1 MNTNKKDVYE
11 KFTYLFQD
19 SIKIRMRSDVPFG
32 AFLSG
37 GLDSSCIVSQMS
49 NFSNEPIETFTIGFK
64 NKLFDES
71 ELAKLVSNK
80 FKTSHHLGSVNPK
93 NIDSA
98 IFFVIITLMSHL
110 VIVHQFQLTKFQ
122 NLQDQS

>member
-1 MNTNKKDVYE
+1 
-11 KFTYLFQD
+11 
-19 SIKIRMRSDVPFG
+19 
-32 AFLSG
+32 
-37 GLDSSCIVSQMS
+37 MS

-98 IFFVIITLMSHL
+98 IFCNNHFDEPFGDSSSIPTHEVSKFARSKVKM
-110 VIVHQFQLTKFQ
+110 VLTGDGGDEVLSGYNSYLGIKISSLFF
-122 NLQDQS
+122 NLPPFILDSISSV